1 MSAVEKA
8 CELLK
13 DIEISEDEGKEREKV
28 TKSFLRKTLELL
40 DKSDTKEEYLID
52 VGYMVARRGG
62 EDPKNFYKRL
72 RTIVNELGD
81 DWRNE
86 LKKILEYAVKISY
99 IKLGLGED
107 ICTTV

>member
-13 DIEISEDEGKEREKV
+13 DIEISEDEEREKV

-86 LKKILEYAVKISY
+86 LKKILECAVKISY